1 VVFFRN
7 FNDMQILSV
16 GLSPKSTQKW
26 SSSMDGSGL
35 AALLSGKLKA
45 LKRWGEKSFIAKT
58 GRWGYRIDDG
68 SDDGEDVRQLPNH
81 SFAFSIKGSIS

>member
-1 VVFFRN
+1 
-7 FNDMQILSV
+7 M
-16 GLSPKSTQKW
+16 G
-26 SSSMDGSGL
+26 
-35 AALLSGKLKA
+35 
-45 LKRWGEKSFIAKT
+45 GESFIAKT